1 MKCRSLFL
9 FVLLITAVFQATA
22 LPTKLVVRVRGKD
35 AKFIGTNIG
44 GALVIVK
51 NSQTGEVLTSGY
63 TEGGSGNTK
72 LLMETSHKR
81 GDRLTDEK
89 TARFE
94 ASLDIKEPVLVDI
107 IVKAPAHLKNAA
119 ISGSIQAWLI
129 PGKDIDGEGLIIELP
144 GFIIDVLN
152 PGLHQILPFQEGK
165 PTEVNLK
172 ISLTMLCGCTIS
184 KGGTW
189 NADQIEVVG
198 ILQKDGKAIE
208 EKRLTLSKQDNIFDV
223 GFAVNGKGSY
233 GFTVYAYDTV
243 TKNTGVSYVYF
254 FVN

>member
-9 FVLLITAVFQATA
+9 FILLITAVIQAGA
-22 LPTKLVVRVRGKD
+22 VPTKLVVRVRGKD

-44 GALVIVK
+44 GALVIIK
-51 NSQTGEVLTSGY
+51 NSQTGEVLISGY
-63 TEGGSGNTK
+63 TEGNSGNTK
-72 LLMETSHKR
+72 LLMETAHKR

-89 TARFE
+89 TAKFE
-94 ASLDIKEPVLVDI
+94 ASLDIKNPVLVDI
-107 IVKAPAHLKNAA
+107 IVKAPAHLNAG

-129 PGKDIDGEGLIIELP
+129 PGKDIDGEGLVIELP
-144 GFIIDVLN
+144 GLILDVLN
-152 PGLHQILPFQEGK
+152 PGLHQILPYQEGK

-198 ILQKDGKAIE
+198 ILQKDGKFVE
-208 EKRLTLSKQDNIFDV
+208 EKKLSLTKQDNIFDV
-223 GFAVNGKGSY
+223 GFTVNGKGSY

-243 TKNTGVSYVYF
+243 TKNTGVNYSYF